1 MVNIFLICCY
11 TGNYE
16 NNVNTVI
23 QKLTVL
29 NTVRVLIVNQSN
41 KKLLPQEMAKIK
53 EDLVGPIGVSA
64 ARNFGINWANE
75 CKEKDCNNFIYFWD
89 EDIDIPCSFLNKL
102 ENGLINQYNVD
113 AYIFSIESYSGKR
126 VGNIPYSSKLLM
138 SLNAFRLGNPH
149 FIFNLN
155 KISILFNENIG
166 PGKKLL
172 IAAEDSLFVL
182 QNGFNKFVLLNDK
195 FIHPEPESI
204 NSSQKIYEY
213 SIAQGAILRKLKFSQ
228 KLIFFI
234 LVMSRPLIGFI
245 FNPKNY
251 KLYILRIK
259 GFIYGIKK
267 DINF

>member
-1 MVNIFLICCY
+1 MVNIFFICCY

-16 NNVNTVI
+16 NNVNSVI
-23 QKLTVL
+23 QKLSIL
-29 NTVRVLIVNQSN
+29 NSVKILIVNQSY
-41 KKLLPQEMAKIK
+41 KKFLTQDLLNIK
-53 EDLVGPIGVSA
+53 EELVGPIGVSA
-64 ARNFGINWANE
+64 ARNYGINWANE
-75 CKEKDCNNFIYFWD
+75 CKINGTNNFIYFWD
-89 EDIDIPCSFLNKL
+89 EDIDFQLPFLNKIK
-102 ENGLINQYNVD
+102 NGLLYDHTID

-149 FIFNLN
+149 FIFNLE

-172 IAAEDSLFVL
+172 IAAEDTLFVL
-182 QNGFNKFVLLNDK
+182 QNSFKKFVLLSDK

-204 NSSQKIYEY
+204 NSNQKIYDY
-213 SIAQGAILRKLKFSQ
+213 SIAQGAILRKLKFNQ
-228 KLIFFI
+228 KCIFTI
-234 LVMSRPLIGFI
+234 LVMSRPIVGFF
-245 FNPKNY
+245 FNPKNH

-267 DINF
+267 NINF